1 VNCEKVNFST
11 RITVDEKNWN
21 EKKQCIGTGDKYAH
35 DKNLIIEN
43 ILSRINNVFVKYRLR
58 DRTLTRN
65 VFLRAYHR
73 PTDYDT
79 FFDFVTDYRKKI
91 SARMEFATIASH
103 SSAIK
108 KLKEHNPNLIFED
121 ITEDWLDGY
130 FSYLKKNSVIMI
142 IRHTKTCRL

>member
-1 VNCEKVNFST
+1 M
-11 RITVDEKNWN
+11 DEKNWN

-73 PTDYDT
+73 STDYDT
-79 FFDFVTDYRKKI
+79 FFDFITDYRKKI
-91 SARMEFATIASH
+91 SARIEFATIASH

-121 ITEDWLDGY
+121 ITEDWLNGY

-142 IRHTKTCRL
+142 IRHIKIYRL